1 MLLGTFRTQEGVS
14 VSFDKRLGMV
24 ITLVTCSNHRIS
36 NPFLLGQRMVSKS
49 NNQPTT
55 RKVPHTY
62 QLGDQA
68 GNNAPGRKS
77 MLIGTLG
84 RTQKGVWVS
93 FDKRPSIGDHTRYWN
108 DNNTGTKYNDFNT
121 NLVYED
127 KQPAI
132 GDHTRYW
139 NDNNTGTKYNDFNT
153 NLVYEDKQPAIGDH
167 TRYWNDN
174 NTGTKYNDFNTNF
187 VYEKGP
193 ELSLFYLKRTMLP

>member
-36 NPFLLGQRMVSKS
+36 NPFLLGQRMASKS

-68 GNNAPGRKS
+68 GNNAPGRKI

-93 FDKRPSIGDHTRYWN
+93 FDKRPSMGDHTRYWN
-108 DNNTGTKYNDFNT
+108 GNTGTKYNDFNT

-139 NDNNTGTKYNDFNT
+139 NDNNTGTKYD
-153 NLVYEDKQPAIGDH
+153 
-167 TRYWNDN
+167 
-174 NTGTKYNDFNTNF
+174 DFNTNF